1 MASKTFKL
9 GEYAKGGVISVIAT
23 KTKVTVIGKEWDT
36 SEGYS
41 KGSDQ
46 SNAKEFTRIEVD
58 KNDIDAERKLNN
70 FILDLTTSYYT
81 DKIMEYIERNTQYA
95 KKAWFGW

>member
-9 GEYAKGGVISVIAT
+9 GEYAKGGVISVIVT

-41 KGSDQ
+41 KSSSQ
-46 SNAKEFTRIEVD
+46 ANAKEFTRIEVNPKD
-58 KNDIDAERKLNN
+58 SDAERKLDF
-70 FILDLTTSYYT
+70 FIHDLTTSYYT
-81 DKIMEYIERNTQYA
+81 DQIMEYIRKHTEF
-95 KKAWFGW
+95 KSSGWW

>member
-9 GEYAKGGVISVIAT
+9 GEYSKGGIISVIIT
-23 KTKVTVIGKEWDT
+23 KTSVTVIGKEWDT
-36 SEGYS
+36 SEDYS
-41 KGSDQ
+41 KSSSQ
-46 SNAKEFTRIEVD
+46 ANAKEFTRIEVNP
-58 KNDIDAERKLNN
+58 NDIDAERKLNN

-81 DKIMEYIERNTQYA
+81 DKIMEYIERNTQFA